1 MKTTFTAFLFA
12 CLLISARAQEIP
24 NNGFESWENF
34 GNYENPTS
42 WNTPNQY
49 TALASVVVVSKSE
62 DAAAGGFSAKLE
74 TKTVFGSFVSP
85 GLITLADFVV
95 DIIGNSFSITGG
107 IAMHERPVK
116 IKGMYKYT
124 AVEHDSALLQAYNYK
139 YLENGER
146 DTLGIAVWYGQPAAN
161 WTPFEVDMEYD
172 SALIPDTLNI
182 VIMSS
187 SDAGF
192 IPGSVLMVDS
202 LTLELQTGLQI
213 ALTNDRQLRIY
224 PNPVSDC
231 LSIESQLP
239 LRQAELIISDAN
251 GRETKRIALNPRS
264 TTIDMSKLPAGMYD
278 CSIIEGNTRLYRQS
292 IIKR

>member
-1 MKTTFTAFLFA
+1 MKTTLTACLFA
-12 CLLISARAQEIP
+12 LLLINARAQEIP

-62 DAAAGGFSAKLE
+62 DAAAGSFSAKLE

-116 IKGMYKYT
+116 IRGIYKYT

-139 YLENGER
+139 FLENGER

-202 LTLELQTGLQI
+202 LTLELQTGMQVS
-213 ALTNDRQLRIY
+213 LTNDRQLRIY
-224 PNPVSDC
+224 PNPVSDW

-239 LRQAELIISDAN
+239 LRKAELIISDAS
-251 GRETKRIALNPRS
+251 GRETKRMALNSRS
-264 TTIDMSKLPAGMYD
+264 TTINVSDLPAGMYD
-278 CSIIEGNTRLYRQS
+278 CSITEGNTRLYRQS
-292 IIKR
+292 IIIR